1 MLVCFDIGG
10 SRIKA
15 ARARDGG
22 AVEPLGDVAT
32 PRDDFAAF
40 VGVLGGFLFGRAP
53 RGVAISIAGVV
64 DPESGVLK
72 VANIPCLDGRRVG
85 AELSAALG
93 LPVWVFNDADCFAL
107 AEARQGAGRGHRNVF
122 GVILGTGVGG
132 GLVLDGRIVTG
143 SGGYAGEWGHGPVV
157 NGAVVPRFAC
167 GCGLE
172 GCLDTVGGARG
183 IERLH
188 AHLHGEMLDS
198 VTLLKR
204 WRSGDPAMVHTVEV
218 WADVVGGPLAMVLN
232 VVGASVVPVGGG
244 LANEPALIAVLDTA
258 VRARV
263 LRVADGPL
271 LRVAEL
277 QVEPGLVGA
286 ALAGEAEL
294 ARG

>member
-22 AVEPLGDVAT
+22 AVEPLGDAAT
-32 PRDDFAAF
+32 PREDFAAF
-40 VGVLGGFLFGRAP
+40 VGMLGGFLFGRAP

-64 DPESGVLK
+64 DPETGRLK
-72 VANIPCLDGRRVG
+72 VANIPCLDGREV
-85 AELSAALG
+85 ASELSAALG

-107 AEARQGAGRGHRNVF
+107 AEARLGAGRGHRNVF
-122 GVILGTGVGG
+122 GIILGTGVGG
-132 GLVLDGRIVTG
+132 GLVLDGRIVAG
-143 SGGYAGEWGHGPVV
+143 AGGYAGEWGHGPVV
-157 NGAVVPRFAC
+157 NGALVPWFDC
-167 GCGLE
+167 GCGLR

-188 AHLHGEMLDS
+188 AHLHGEDAGSVAILD
-198 VTLLKR
+198 R
-204 WRSGDPAMVHTVEV
+204 WRGDDAAADRTVEV
-218 WADVVGGPLAMVLN
+218 WADVVSGPLAMVLN

-244 LANEPALIAVLDTA
+244 LANDGELVARLDRA

-263 LRVADGPL
+263 LRASDGPL

-277 QVEPGLVGA
+277 RVEPGLVGA
-286 ALAGEAEL
+286 ALAGAAEM
-294 ARG
+294 AGG

>member
-40 VGVLGGFLFGRAP
+40 VGALGGFLFGRAP

-218 WADVVGGPLAMVLN
+218 WADVVGGPMAMVLN

>member
-22 AVEPLGDVAT
+22 AVEPLGDVTT

-218 WADVVGGPLAMVLN
+218 WADVVGGPMAMVLN